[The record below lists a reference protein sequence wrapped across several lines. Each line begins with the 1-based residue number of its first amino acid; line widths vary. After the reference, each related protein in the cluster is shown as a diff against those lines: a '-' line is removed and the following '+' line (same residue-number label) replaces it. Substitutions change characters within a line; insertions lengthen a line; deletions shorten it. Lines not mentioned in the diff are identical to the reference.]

1 LRTPYK
7 ESDRRKVEK
16 ALTSDDK
23 KTRDKMKSSGFFS
36 RAGQALSG
44 VKEEAWGTP
53 GKRALTTVTTIA
65 TVGFLGLAAGPIV
78 LLGA

>member
-1 LRTPYK
+1 
-7 ESDRRKVEK
+7 
-16 ALTSDDK
+16 
-23 KTRDKMKSSGFFS
+23 MKSSGFFS

-78 LLGA
+78 LLGAQFLTNYAVRKMSGSMGKN